1 MNKRP
6 SLAESMRQA
15 VSEPV
20 PPPRTTVEP
29 PPPTPVAAARP
40 EPRPEIRPEPER
52 RAGFHA
58 ATREGK
64 KKLTATVSPADHKRF
79 KYLGLEIDKGGERML
94 LEALSDYFVK
104 HGKPPIVNLDEADD
118 AQS

>member
-15 VSEPV
+15 VSEHES
-20 PPPRTTVEP
+20 PPRTTMKL
-29 PPPTPVAAARP
+29 PPTSVAAARP

-52 RAGFHA
+52 RAGFYA

-64 KKLTATVSPADHKRF
+64 KKLTATVSPPDHKRF

-94 LEALSDYFVK
+94 LEAISDYFVK
-104 HGKPPIVNLDEADD
+104 HGKLPIVNLDEADD

>member
-15 VSEPV
+15 VSEPE

-29 PPPTPVAAARP
+29 QPLTSAVAARP
-40 EPRPEIRPEPER
+40 ELVTEIRPEPER
-52 RAGFHA
+52 RAGFYA

-64 KKLTATVSPADHKRF
+64 KKLTVTVSPSDHKRF
-79 KYLGLEIDKGGERML
+79 KYLSLEIDKGGERML
-94 LEALSDYFVK
+94 LEAISDYFVK
-104 HGKPPIVNLDEADD
+104 HGKPPIVKLNEADH

>member
-15 VSEPV
+15 VSEPE
-20 PPPRTTVEP
+20 RP
-29 PPPTPVAAARP
+29 PPPTPVVVGP
-40 EPRPEIRPEPER
+40 SGPRPEIRPEPER
-52 RAGFHA
+52 KTRFYA

-64 KKLTATVSPADHKRF
+64 KKLTVTVSPAEHKRF

-104 HGKPPIVNLDEADD
+104 YGKPPIVNFDETDD
-118 AQS
+118 AKE